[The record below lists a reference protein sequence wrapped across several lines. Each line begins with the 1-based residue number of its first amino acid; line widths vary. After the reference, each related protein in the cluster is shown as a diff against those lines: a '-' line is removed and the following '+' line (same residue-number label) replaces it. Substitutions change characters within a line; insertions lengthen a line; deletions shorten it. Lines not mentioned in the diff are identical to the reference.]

1 MIWKARRHPGSQ
13 AAVPDKLEPISK
25 RVALAGVIVGMMI
38 TIGSGVSSLS
48 SRLAVVDEK
57 IASAALARTLIS
69 VRVDKMDAQQ
79 SQDEQAEHS
88 HYNELLK
95 HAVGTETDVRWI
107 MRALKK

>member
-1 MIWKARRHPGSQ
+1 MIWKARRRAQSP
-13 AAVPDKLEPISK
+13 AAVPDKLEPVSK
-25 RVALAGVIVGMMI
+25 RVALVGAIVGMMI
-38 TIGSGVSSLS
+38 TVGSGVNSLS

-57 IASAALARTLIS
+57 IASAALARTLIG
-69 VRVDKMDAQQ
+69 VRVDKLDSQQ

-95 HAVGTETDVRWI
+95 HAVGTETDVKWI